1 MREVPCVDIPTIG
14 PLEVSKEDM
23 SRLKKWL
30 AAVGKSG
37 QVEMITPVAE
47 AVASLDKFSVPASA
61 KAFDKA
67 MLAIYDQATEFGYYP
82 NDFRS
87 MVEKQGG
94 VTTAKQLINKPKVSQ
109 GFTRL
114 WEERRLDLSVEAL
127 AVRPEWRS
135 LFSAD
140 EIRRSQRRL
149 AEVGH
154 DIAE

>member
-1 MREVPCVDIPTIG
+1 
-14 PLEVSKEDM
+14 
-23 SRLKKWL
+23 
-30 AAVGKSG
+30 
-37 QVEMITPVAE
+37 
-47 AVASLDKFSVPASA
+47 
-61 KAFDKA
+61 
-67 MLAIYDQATEFGYYP
+67 
-82 NDFRS
+82 

-94 VTTAKQLINKPKVSQ
+94 VATAKQLINKPKVSQ

-149 AEVGH
+149 AEVGYQIT
-154 DIAE
+154 D